1 MHVHTLLLLS
11 LTLVNKIFFSPFINM
26 DSATRLNFL
35 RDSAKFLDCQSPSTA
50 SHLMSVHT
58 QILHEDGK
66 PLKPRQHEFFCSA
79 CGSLRNPGCK
89 KIVRG
94 ASKRT
99 VSGEDKPLKKLSRGG
114 GGGGGGDGTGLPRE
128 AIVYTCLRC
137 HRRKIQPLEQPARQ
151 HSSLKQLMNQK
162 SSFTSSSSPLSE
174 SPASS
179 GQIRPH
185 IPTKKPMV
193 ENSNSKKR
201 AKARKQGS
209 LQVLLASKRT
219 STSSSSLDLLD
230 FLQQ

>member
-1 MHVHTLLLLS
+1 
-11 LTLVNKIFFSPFINM
+11 M

-35 RDSAKFLDCQSPSTA
+35 RDSAKFLECQSPSTA

-66 PLKPRQHEFFCSA
+66 SLKPRQHEFFCSA

-89 KIVRG
+89 KMIVRG
-94 ASKRT
+94 A
-99 VSGEDKPLKKLSRGG
+99 SGEDKPLKKLSRGG
-114 GGGGGGDGTGLPRE
+114 GGTDLPRE

-151 HSSLKQLMNQK
+151 HNSLKQLMNHK
-162 SSFTSSSSPLSE
+162 SSFTPSLLSSSSSPLSE

-179 GQIRPH
+179 GQIR
-185 IPTKKPMV
+185 PMV

-209 LQVLLASKRT
+209 LQVLLASKRIQAP
-219 STSSSSLDLLD
+219 SNSSSSLDLLD

>member
-1 MHVHTLLLLS
+1 
-11 LTLVNKIFFSPFINM
+11 M
-26 DSATRLNFL
+26 DSASRLNFL
-35 RDSAKFLDCQSPSTA
+35 RDSAKFLECQSPSTA

-114 GGGGGGDGTGLPRE
+114 DGTGLPRE

-162 SSFTSSSSPLSE
+162 SSFSTSSSPLSE

-185 IPTKKPMV
+185 IISTKKPMV

-219 STSSSSLDLLD
+219 QAPSTSSSSLDLLD